1 MINSGNTAFVLI
13 SAALVC
19 LMTPG
24 LAFFYG
30 GLVRRKNTLA
40 IMTQSFVSMGVV
52 TAIWVVCGFSLVFGP
67 DVHGII
73 GNLKYA
79 FLNGVGMTPDSTYAP
94 TIPFIVFFIFQLMF
108 AVIAPALI
116 TGAFADRM
124 NFKSYLIL
132 LIFWS
137 LLVYIPVAHWVWG
150 GGFLQ
155 QLGVKDFAGGL
166 VVHLTAGIAAMPC
179 VLFIGKRHIMPDE
192 DQSPHN
198 ITYVALGTGLIWFG
212 WFGFN
217 GGSALAADGMAAM
230 AFVNTGIT
238 AGISM
243 VVWLMISWIREKHPS
258 FTGMLTGA
266 VAGMVLIT
274 PAAGYVRPWAAVLIG
289 IASGS
294 VCYFAIRMRM
304 AWGWDDALDVWGIH
318 GVGGIVGSI
327 LVGVFAESQIGG
339 FGGLI
344 EGNVHQF
351 LLQILAVAI
360 VAAYSYVVTYVLIKV
375 INIIAPVRVSKE
387 VEIRGL
393 DQSIYKEQAYNI

>member
-30 GLVRRKNTLA
+30 GLVRRKNTLS
-40 IMTQSFVSMGVV
+40 IMTQCFVSMGVV

-67 DVHGII
+67 DVHGLI
-73 GNLKYA
+73 GNLDYA
-79 FLNGVGMTPDSTYAP
+79 FLNGVGMAPNSTYAP
-94 TIPFIVFFIFQLMF
+94 TIPFIVFFIFQVMF

-132 LIFWS
+132 LVCWS
-137 LLVYIPVAHWVWG
+137 FLVYIPVAHWVWG

-155 QLGVKDFAGGL
+155 QMGVKDFAGGL
-166 VVHLTAGIAAMPC
+166 VIHLTAGIAAMPC

-198 ITYVALGTGLIWFG
+198 ITYVALGAGLIWFG

-217 GGSALAADGMAAM
+217 GGSALAADGVAAM
-230 AFVNTGIT
+230 AFVNTGI
-238 AGISM
+238 AASIAM
-243 VVWLMISWIREKHPS
+243 VTWLIISWRQEKSPS
-258 FTGMLTGA
+258 LIGMLTGA
-266 VAGMVLIT
+266 VAGLVLIT
-274 PAAGYVRPWAAVLIG
+274 PAAGYVQPWAAILIG
-289 IASGS
+289 IISS
-294 VCYFAIRMRM
+294 IVCYFAIQKRKT
-304 AWGWDDALDVWGIH
+304 WGWDDALDVWGIH
-318 GVGGIVGSI
+318 GVGGIAGSI

-339 FGGLI
+339 FSGLI
-344 EGNVHQF
+344 EGNTHQLIIQLF
-351 LLQILAVAI
+351 SVLLI
-360 VAAYSYVVTYVLIKV
+360 AAYSYVVTYALLKV
-375 INIIAPVRVSKE
+375 INAFAPVRVSKE

-393 DQSIYKEQAYNI
+393 DLSIYNEQAYKI